1 MIITILVLIYLGYE
15 TYSGYQIGFA
25 QRIINMVFSAIVF
38 AAAILGQNP
47 LGNWLYTQF
56 SGQVIPTS
64 GNVTL
69 ELMAYRFFAFF
80 IVWFIGKT
88 IVKIFKN
95 WLPKRDPNKKG
106 FTTLLDHVSGAIVS
120 FIASYFVVYVI
131 LSMCSIFQNQW
142 FIQQTVDAPFL
153 RWIIY
158 STPGL
163 SNGVF
168 KTIFGISRTVG

>member
-1 MIITILVLIYLGYE
+1 MIITILVLLYLGYE
-15 TYSGYQIGFA
+15 TYSGYKAGFA
-25 QRIINMVFSAIVF
+25 QRIINMIFSALVF

-47 LGNWLYTQF
+47 LGNWLYEQF

-64 GNVTL
+64 GNIPL
-69 ELMAYRFFAFF
+69 ELMGYRFFAFF
-80 IVWFIGKT
+80 VIWLIGKN
-88 IVKIFKN
+88 IVKIFKK
-95 WLPKRDPNKKG
+95 WLPKRDSSKNDLG
-106 FTTLLDHVSGAIVS
+106 TLLDSVLGAIVS
-120 FIASYFVVYVI
+120 FIASYFVVYVV